1 MDMKV
6 IPQLN
11 VQQLKTR
18 LESAG
23 DKPLVLKATKAM
35 GADLQLAPE
44 DAMKLASMNTSFLS
58 EGKVVIV
65 LN

>member
-1 MDMKV
+1 MK
-6 IPQLN
+6 
-11 VQQLKTR
+11 
-18 LESAG
+18 AG

-44 DAMKLASMNTSFLS
+44 DAQRLTAMNTGFLS